1 MDSVLGPNEIHLH
14 DSALAAIPEGLPKGF
29 QQTLTAAHHQDW
41 VRAIRSGGPTADGIE
56 SAFRSDIISQ
66 LSDLCIRTGQPVR
79 WEVYI
84 NGGRTPTGLDALEW
98 ILQGVAMG
106 AGEILLTSMDADGT
120 LAGYDL
126 ELTRRVAESVP
137 VPIIASGGAGRLEHF
152 AQVLTTGKAD
162 AALAA
167 SLFHAG
173 ALVIPDVKD
182 YLANQG
188 IPVRRL

>member
-1 MDSVLGPNEIHLH
+1 VLAV
-14 DSALAAIPEGLPKGF
+14 DVRRIPG
-29 QQTLTAAHHQDW
+29 TN
-41 VRAIRSGGPTADGIE
+41 
-56 SAFRSDIISQ
+56 
-66 LSDLCIRTGQPVR
+66 QPVR
-79 WEVYI
+79 WEVFI
-84 NGGRTPTGLDALEW
+84 NGGRTPTGLDAIEW
-98 ILQGVAMG
+98 IQQGVAMG

-126 ELTRRVAESVP
+126 ALTRSVAESVS

-167 SLFHAG
+167 SLFHDG
-173 ALVIPDVKD
+173 TLVIPDVKD

-188 IPVRRL
+188 IPVRKL